1 MRCWRATVL
10 LRRAEAPP
18 RKPERPEQLA
28 NPRVVN
34 SRMGNRERAVGLF
47 TKDIKT
53 IDDLFLHVLQC
64 WDCSCHGSHFAPDGT
79 VLNGPAVAPLQ
90 PVDSPAGQT

>member
-34 SRMGNRERAVGLF
+34 SVFKDGNRERAVGLF
-47 TKDIKT
+47 TKDIKS
-53 IDDLFLHVLQC
+53 IDDLFLHVLQDIYC
-64 WDCSCHGSHFAPDGT
+64 LIFLPNLH
-79 VLNGPAVAPLQ
+79 
-90 PVDSPAGQT
+90 